1 VFTGKIDKLINYIKM
16 KIVMTITLK
25 LVGVKSDLK
34 TEIFLNWEKKE
45 INISDIR
52 THFISNGYNDNIS
65 EVKFITS
72 SETMKDEKNYS
83 IEEDITIF
91 VFVMD
96 MAIKNSLIQFFNKH
110 GHLVEKKLSTGINQ
124 QSVVVNT
131 TQPNPELNKP
141 LPEEQI
147 KITSDIIDK
156 SNQETVKLFGN
167 QNFKTLVNIYYN
179 NPDVFKTFASYISSG
194 TVISSALEKNI
205 ELTYDTQLEEIKNL
219 GLQISDEKII
229 EALQKFNGHIN
240 LSLRYLLTVNSII
253 SK

>member
-1 VFTGKIDKLINYIKM
+1 MNFI
-16 KIVMTITLK
+16 MTIILK

-34 TEIFLNWEKKE
+34 TEISLNWENKE
-45 INISDIR
+45 ITISDIR
-52 THFISNGYNDNIS
+52 THFKSNGYVDNIS

-72 SETMKDEKNYS
+72 SETMKDDKKYL
-83 IEEDITIF
+83 IDKDITIF

-96 MAIKNSLIQFFNKH
+96 INIKNSLIQFFDKH
-110 GHLVEKKLSTGINQ
+110 GHEVEKKISTGTNQ
-124 QSVVVNT
+124 ESIVVKT
-131 TQPNPELNKP
+131 PQPNPELDKP

-156 SNQETVKLFGN
+156 SNQETVKLFDN

-194 TVISSALEKNI
+194 TVISSALQQNVES
-205 ELTYDTQLEEIKNL
+205 TYDVQLEVIKNL
-219 GLQISDEKII
+219 GLNISDEKII
-229 EALQKFNGHIN
+229 GALQKFNGHIN